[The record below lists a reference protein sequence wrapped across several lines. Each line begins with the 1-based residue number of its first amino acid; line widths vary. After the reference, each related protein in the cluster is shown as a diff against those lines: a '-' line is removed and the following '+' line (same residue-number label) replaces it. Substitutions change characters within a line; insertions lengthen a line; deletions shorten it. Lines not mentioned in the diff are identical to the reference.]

1 MGHVRRM
8 DLSKFVGSG
17 FTFLQSR
24 LLKIA
29 NHDATVHEQDQRH
42 DEQNP
47 TVLSESEKGL
57 LMNLLMQE
65 NIILPNSSANP
76 SMPQMHSTKAPD
88 SLRQFVPKKKLIHH
102 DMTEE
107 TKLNLAYNHEI
118 FLLGSILS
126 VIDVNHQ
133 NYKNQV
139 ASVTGGG
146 ATTGSSPT
154 VVSATVPTKT
164 ILQQCAYTV
173 IPQKTPALLSAREMV
188 CAALHFLCQEYPV
201 QPSRTSNNTVNA
213 ATTTIATPVFSLQ
226 LPLIHSTSMSSDIER
241 RSYEKTYDW
250 NFVTILPQILLL
262 EHEFY
267 NNAIVQS
274 TRSTDDSNTKQN
286 PLMWLPREFFVPDI
300 KDDQLLRQLYIHGSL
315 PPIASDDTKDNKKNT
330 EKSKSKTPSKATAKT
345 TKSTESTGSTLTK
358 STQIKRKLPLATPTK
373 NSKSKEE
380 VETDATQRSPSASAI
395 KKIKITLS
403 SKKNSTTPKVT
414 TVSSSSIVPM
424 APANLDHILA
434 AGTNEMID
442 ENNEEKLHFG

>member
-1 MGHVRRM
+1 MGRVRIM
-8 DLSKFVGSG
+8 DISKFVGSG

-29 NHDATVHEQDQRH
+29 DHDATVHAKDQRH
-42 DEQNP
+42 DEQKP
-47 TVLSESEKGL
+47 TVLSESAKGL

-65 NIILPNSSANP
+65 NIILPNSSATLSTPMN
-76 SMPQMHSTKAPD
+76 STKAPV
-88 SLRQFVPKKKLIHH
+88 SSHQFVSKKKLILPG
-102 DMTEE
+102 MTEE

-118 FLLGSILS
+118 SLLGSILC

-146 ATTGSSPT
+146 ASTGSSPT
-154 VVSATVPTKT
+154 IVSGSVPTKA

-201 QPSRTSNNTVNA
+201 QLSGSSDNTVNA
-213 ATTTIATPVFSLQ
+213 TTTTPPARLQ

-241 RSYEKTYDW
+241 RSYEKAYDW

-267 NNAIVQS
+267 NNAIVLS
-274 TRSTDDSNTKQN
+274 TRTSDDSNPNQN
-286 PLMWLPREFFVPDI
+286 PLMWLPREFFVPVI
-300 KDDQLLRQLYIHGSL
+300 KDDQLLRQLYIRGSL
-315 PPIASDDTKDNKKNT
+315 PPIASDDTKDNKKNS

-345 TKSTESTGSTLTK
+345 AKSTESTGSGVTK
-358 STQIKRKLPLATPTK
+358 SIQIKRKLPSATPTA
-373 NSKSKEE
+373 NSKSKVDTEPD
-380 VETDATQRSPSASAI
+380 TTQRSTSSSVT

-403 SKKNSTTPKVT
+403 SKKNSTAPRVT
-414 TVSSSSIVPM
+414 TGSSSFAVLMP
-424 APANLDHILA
+424 PANLDHIMA
-434 AGTNEMID
+434 AETNEMFD
-442 ENNEEKLHFG
+442 EDNEDKLHFG